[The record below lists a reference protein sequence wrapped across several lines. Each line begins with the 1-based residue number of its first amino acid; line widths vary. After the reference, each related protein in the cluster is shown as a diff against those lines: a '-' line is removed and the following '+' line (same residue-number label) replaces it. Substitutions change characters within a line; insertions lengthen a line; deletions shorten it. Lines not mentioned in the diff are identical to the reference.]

1 MPHTSPPVARRARS
15 RGSSLLDES
24 HACGACGSK
33 EMGSNTMM
41 DNPKPKPKV
50 RPGHEWYLG
59 VPGTWTDDD
68 LFRLSGR
75 YLACPGCTIDDYNR
89 GACHTRSIINK
100 FRVRFPDHCP
110 PTFVSA
116 ATRTIEGRGGHRDVL
131 INLDA
136 VWAGC
141 RPPRGAPIARELGTR
156 LPCSK
161 FGNPEKVKAW
171 AEAKQQRAEKRLREE
186 EDGL

>member
-1 MPHTSPPVARRARS
+1 MVDAPNA
-15 RGSSLLDES
+15 
-24 HACGACGSK
+24 
-33 EMGSNTMM
+33 
-41 DNPKPKPKV
+41 PKPKPRV

-75 YLACPGCTIDDYNR
+75 YLACPGCTIDDYER
-89 GACHTRSIINK
+89 GACHTRLIIHSFK
-100 FRVRFPDHCP
+100 VKFPDHCP

-116 ATRTIEGRGGHRDVL
+116 ATKIIEGRGGHRDVL

-161 FGNPEKVKAW
+161 FGNPEKLKAW
-171 AEAKQQRAEKRLREE
+171 DEAKQQRAEKRLRKE